1 MEQNSDTIRR
11 CAIYT
16 RKSSEEGL
24 EQEFNSLHAQR
35 AACEAFIASQTTQ
48 GWRASKDIY
57 DDGGLSGGTMERPA
71 LQRLLAAV
79 EGGLVDVIV
88 VYKIDRLT
96 RSLAD
101 FARMVEI
108 FDKHGVSFVAVTQ
121 QFNTTTSM
129 GRLTLNVLLSF
140 AQFEREVTG
149 ERIRDKIAA
158 SKKRGMW
165 MGGFVPVGYVKRER
179 GLTIDQKEA
188 ETVRFIFQRYTE
200 LKSVRLLKQELD
212 HRGVVSKVRIGKN
225 GLEMGGKAYSRG
237 KLYKLLS
244 NPTYIGEIR
253 HIKDCYPGQHQPIID
268 SDLWEKTRQ
277 LLRAHTFRSAKAG
290 GQPRLSPLAGR
301 LFDENG
307 QPLTGSH
314 AVKKG
319 RRHRYYVS
327 RRLLTEGAND
337 TADYGWRLPAGEIER
352 TVAAAAAAILENKS
366 VLVTAI
372 NEQGIESNQIVPIVA
387 RAADWITKLTSEAF
401 EEALAV
407 LIGRVDLARDGL
419 KLKLWLPISN
429 ASVQMLTLKRFVPLT
444 MKKRGVELKLVIQN
458 EPSSPSNV
466 DRVLL
471 KTIARAHR
479 WFDQLVS
486 GEATSLNAIAAREG
500 LNYRF
505 VGKIV
510 RLALLAPEIVE
521 AISERRQPPE
531 LSAELLTKHLAL
543 PLDWDDQKRFLNLA

>member
-1 MEQNSDTIRR
+1 MEQNSSTIRR

-48 GWRASKDIY
+48 GWRATKDIY

-108 FDKHGVSFVAVTQ
+108 FDTHGVSFVAVTQ

-165 MGGFVPVGYVKRER
+165 MGGFVPVGYVKRDR

-188 ETVRFIFQRYTE
+188 ETVRLIFQRYAE

-212 HRGVVSKVRIGKN
+212 RRGVLSKIRIGNN
-225 GLEMGGKAYSRG
+225 GLRMGGKAYSRG

-244 NPTYIGEIR
+244 NPTYIGQIR

-352 TVAAAAAAILENKS
+352 TVATAAAAILENKS

>member
-1 MEQNSDTIRR
+1 MEQNSSTIRR

-35 AACEAFIASQTTQ
+35 AACEAFIASQTEQ
-48 GWRASKDIY
+48 GWRATKDIY

-71 LQRLLAAV
+71 LRRLLAAV

-108 FDKHGVSFVAVTQ
+108 FDTHGVSFVAVTQ

-244 NPTYIGEIR
+244 NPTYIGQIR

-307 QPLTGSH
+307 QPLTGRH

-327 RRLLTEGAND
+327 RRLLSEGANG
-337 TADYGWRLPAGEIER
+337 TANHGWRLPASEIER
-352 TVAAAAAAILENKS
+352 TVAVAAGAILEDKS
-366 VLVTAI
+366 ALVTAI
-372 NEQGIESNQIVPIVA
+372 NERGIESDRIISIVEG
-387 RAADWITKLTSEAF
+387 AAIWITKLRSEVPA
-401 EEALAV
+401 EALAV
-407 LIGRVDLARDGL
+407 LIDRVDLARDGL
-419 KLKLWLPISN
+419 KLKLRLPISKD
-429 ASVQMLTLKRFVPLT
+429 SVEMLTLERFVPLT

-521 AISERRQPPE
+521 AISEGRQPPE